1 MRRRGYPSRRL
12 WAAAFVVTLGL
23 VLAFVL
29 AMPSARVPL
38 REPLVPKASR
48 GGAAQIPLEARES
61 PRQSRVYRLTLTAV
75 EPGVLRDHDELQLL
89 FASAPSR
96 RGLRRGELRS
106 RAASCLLETE
116 KGGELRDGE
125 PVAFRRSGPCSGL
138 ARGDEL
144 DLTVELEGDGTLA
157 LLGFEPLAQSPV
169 GPIQVGPRAA
179 GAGGWD
185 VRGAVVDYTTP
196 APRVELL
203 NHMWRLAPGTAWL
216 WLSLGAGV
224 ALALVGCLLFPT
236 RPLESTAPPRAR
248 PLLAAA
254 GGAACV
260 AGSLGLLYA
269 VLVPPLMGPDEPYHL
284 LGFADLGSNRALADD
299 TVAWMGETHL
309 WRIRYQ
315 PAERYR
321 TIDVGRPYVA
331 EDGQLRATE
340 VAMRSALLAR
350 FWEGVVPFLGGK
362 PAPRVL
368 LTLRLLNVLV
378 FAVALGVATAL
389 VLLTAS
395 EPFPQ
400 WLGLA
405 SFIAPSLPF
414 FAMHVSETAL
424 LCAVYVLVATAIA
437 VLFLDGP
444 RADWSGLPLGV
455 GTGLMLAGGRS
466 PWPLAALVAA
476 ALLGRVLL
484 GSRAS
489 DARRAAIVFWAGFA
503 AGASVLFMIQDQAY
517 RDMMHLWA
525 EHYTA
530 GIPSWLRVSAEW
542 LLARPAVALVLA
554 AVAAALELAVA
565 RPRRWLSARL
575 AAVAPRL
582 VRRAALALALGV
594 LLSLALSLVLTYPQL
609 ELEPR
614 RVLTAS
620 ERVTAVLATMATMF
634 RLSQPNFLLS
644 SSFWV
649 GFGWLD
655 TSPKPWVEAGVTALL
670 AGMLVLL
677 LWHIAR
683 HAEAR
688 RLVWL
693 LILGAGGALALVF
706 YTLTTQVA
714 KPLHGRYLIGF
725 YLCLLAV
732 AGSAL
737 AMDHRSPVA
746 SPSGPPSG
754 TARAAVLLGAVG
766 LIHAYCLSFI
776 LARYF

>member
-1 MRRRGYPSRRL
+1 
-12 WAAAFVVTLGL
+12 
-23 VLAFVL
+23 
-29 AMPSARVPL
+29 MPSARVPL
-38 REPLVPKASR
+38 REPLVPKAAR
-48 GGAAQIPLEARES
+48 GGATQIPLEVRES

-106 RAASCLLETE
+106 RTATCLLETE
-116 KGGELRDGE
+116 PAGELRDGE
-125 PVAFRRSGPCSGL
+125 PVAFRKGGPCSAL

-144 DLTVELEGDGTLA
+144 DLTVELDGDGTLA
-157 LLGFEPLAQSPV
+157 LLGFEPLAESSP
-169 GPIQVGPRAA
+169 GPLRVPPRAA
-179 GAGGWD
+179 GEGGWD

-203 NHMWRLAPGTAWL
+203 NHMWRLSQGTAWL

-224 ALALVGCLLFPT
+224 ALAVVGCLLFPT
-236 RPLESTAPPRAR
+236 RALEGTAPSRAVS
-248 PLLAAA
+248 LLAAA

-260 AGSLGLLYA
+260 AASLGVLYA

-299 TVAWMGETHL
+299 TVVWMGETHL

-315 PAERYR
+315 PTERFR
-321 TIDVGRPYVA
+321 TIDIGRPYVV

-340 VAMRSALLAR
+340 VAMRSAVLAR
-350 FWEGVVPFLGGK
+350 FWEAAVPLLGG
-362 PAPRVL
+362 PRAPRAL
-368 LTLRLLNVLV
+368 LALRLLNVLV
-378 FAVALGVATAL
+378 FAMAVGVATAL
-389 VLLTAS
+389 ALATAS

-400 WLGLA
+400 WLGVGC
-405 SFIAPSLPF
+405 FIAPSLPF
-414 FAMHVSETAL
+414 FAMHVSETAV
-424 LCAVYVLVATAIA
+424 LCAVYVVVATAIA

-444 RADWSGLPLGV
+444 RAEWSGLPLGV
-455 GTGLMLAGGRS
+455 GTGLMLASGRS

-484 GSRAS
+484 GSRLGA
-489 DARRAAIVFWAGFA
+489 ARRAAIVFWAGFA
-503 AGASVLFMIQDQAY
+503 AGASVLFVIQDQAY
-517 RDMMHLWA
+517 RDMMLLWA

-542 LLARPAVALVLA
+542 LLARPAATFVLA
-554 AVAAALELAVA
+554 AVAASLELALA
-565 RPRRWLSARL
+565 GPRRWLSTRL
-575 AAVAPRL
+575 AVVAPTFA
-582 VRRAALALALGV
+582 RRAALVLAIGV
-594 LLSLALSLVLTYPQL
+594 LLSLALSLVLHYPQL

-655 TSPKPWVEAGVTALL
+655 TSPKPWLEAGVTALL

-683 HAEAR
+683 KAEAR
-688 RLVWL
+688 RLLWL
-693 LILGAGGALALVF
+693 LILGAGGAAALVF

-732 AGSAL
+732 ACSAL
-737 AMDHRSPVA
+737 TMDHRSPA
-746 SPSGPPSG
+746 AAAAGRPTG
-754 TARAAVLLGAVG
+754 TARAGFVLVAVG
-766 LIHAYCLSFI
+766 LLHTYCLAFV